1 MLHHALPIRDEVKA
15 FIDFCAHEYALCQQ
29 RGEALRASNPDRDI
43 FTLGFIVWGRE
54 YVDNFLRY
62 GMRSMLSEGNLPTLR
77 SQGQVVFS
85 IVTDV
90 AGEAQ
95 IRQHPVFAQMCALGD
110 VVFITMAESIT
121 GILRSGHLVRN
132 FYVLYGMLDHCSIYF
147 AQGARSHL
155 FMIPVDAIVADGSLP
170 NMANYRHE
178 GFECCGGGNIV
189 ANTET
194 FLPALDGLFGADGPI
209 SISTEELAS
218 LAVKHAHHY
227 FTSQIIAKENQDFG
241 KHPREL
247 FWPVAGGVEIHS
259 VFIHPLF
266 TTASGLAKYQRRH
279 FANIDYGMIPRMF
292 AGSASI
298 KIIDDP
304 RKAYVNNYTAAN
316 RLYETTG
323 MPFAQEDFIRSHGW
337 SYPVQKSLFTR
348 AQRLPCRL
356 EGWTPYRDVATD
368 VQEINLEFA
377 EEEPPSSLATTDLTI
392 IMPTFNRPA
401 LCRAQVQFLRRT
413 KFRHRVIVGGL
424 ERTARS
430 RTAADLSW
438 ADRISAVRP
447 RDAAERES
455 GCRSAF
461 RHDAIRGHDRR
472 RRCQLPVRDRRL
484 LGFPAR
490 QPRPCGRPG
499 LRAQRHH
506 DPGGVRHPER
516 AVVHGGDIGKHAA
529 QAPLR
534 AHASVSAVL
543 PGRVAHRRILAGTR
557 CGKPRRRAVLQGTRL
572 YRHGG
577 CPRKIQAAAD
587 DLYAARRRGVA
598 YAGVERPSVYWF
610 LSNTS
615 TFFEGYVQY
624 RNRLAAFLKDL
635 QKREEQL
642 DESTSAQNDKTP
654 EELTHLLD
662 IIHASYFGREM
673 DTGMINH
680 TARVLLGDAIKPLKF
695 EGSKWHDDPIGPA
708 DLVHPAGREGRRYV
722 WRKEVLKAEPRSEIT
737 ISGEEIAHVE
747 AVLDQYVP
755 PEPGRAPLVSILEA
769 ADFPAVA
776 ENVSQVASV
785 ENASIDI
792 DDGQVIRFAE
802 LKRYGLHRLT
812 LRVADRRP
820 KETARWSVKVKAD
833 GCTRVKFELHDDGA
847 RKYGMC
853 IVDLETGE
861 VDQGGALAL
870 ADMVSLPDGHLEVD
884 LALPW
889 TAESQSHF
897 SITLLDRGNS
907 LVHPGDTKGRSR

>member
-1 MLHHALPIRDEVKA
+1 MTGCFGDVERSVAALSQAILQDSFDCAVGTESDVPDRVWISLLRLGLFEELRHLVLHHALPIRDEVKA

-62 GMRSMLSEGNLPTLR
+62 GMRSMLSEGNLPALR

-155 FMIPVDAIVADGSLP
+155 FMIPVDAIVADGSLA

-218 LAVKHAHHY
+218 LAVEHAHHY

-247 FWPVAGGVEIHS
+247 FWPVEGGVEIHS

-279 FANIDYGMIPRMF
+279 FANIDYGMIPRLF

-377 EEEPPSSLATTDLTI
+377 EEEEELPSSPAATDLTI
-392 IMPTFNRPA
+392 IISTFNRPA

-413 KFRHRVIVGGL
+413 KVPAPRHRG
-424 ERTARS
+424 
-430 RTAADLSW
+430 
-438 ADRISAVRP
+438 
-447 RDAAERES
+447 
-455 GCRSAF
+455 
-461 RHDAIRGHDRR
+461 
-472 RRCQLPVRDRRL
+472 
-484 LGFPAR
+484 
-490 QPRPCGRPG
+490 G
-499 LRAQRHH
+499 LRANS
-506 DPGGVRHPER
+506 PIPNCGGF
-516 AVVHGGDIGKHAA
+516 VVGRSNIG
-529 QAPLR
+529 
-534 AHASVSAVL
+534 SS
-543 PGRVAHRRILAGTR
+543 TR
-557 CGKPRRRAVLQGTRL
+557 
-572 YRHGG
+572 
-577 CPRKIQAAAD
+577 
-587 DLYAARRRGVA
+587 
-598 YAGVERPSVYWF
+598 
-610 LSNTS
+610 
-615 TFFEGYVQY
+615 
-624 RNRLAAFLKDL
+624 RLARTRK
-635 QKREEQL
+635 QL
-642 DESTSAQNDKTP
+642 P
-654 EELTHLLD
+654 
-662 IIHASYFGREM
+662 
-673 DTGMINH
+673 
-680 TARVLLGDAIKPLKF
+680 
-695 EGSKWHDDPIGPA
+695 
-708 DLVHPAGREGRRYV
+708 
-722 WRKEVLKAEPRSEIT
+722 
-737 ISGEEIAHVE
+737 
-747 AVLDQYVP
+747 
-755 PEPGRAPLVSILEA
+755 
-769 ADFPAVA
+769 
-776 ENVSQVASV
+776 
-785 ENASIDI
+785 
-792 DDGQVIRFAE
+792 
-802 LKRYGLHRLT
+802 
-812 LRVADRRP
+812 
-820 KETARWSVKVKAD
+820 
-833 GCTRVKFELHDDGA
+833 
-847 RKYGMC
+847 
-853 IVDLETGE
+853 
-861 VDQGGALAL
+861 
-870 ADMVSLPDGHLEVD
+870 
-884 LALPW
+884 
-889 TAESQSHF
+889 
-897 SITLLDRGNS
+897 
-907 LVHPGDTKGRSR
+907 